1 MLESIR
7 PEVEVAMSHLDD
19 PLLLSHN
26 IGDYPCRSGIVDG
39 TSDINNSMIV
49 CVIGLDLATDVPK
62 TPVDRGQL

>member
-1 MLESIR
+1 
-7 PEVEVAMSHLDD
+7 MSHLDD